1 MFFFA
6 IKFCLWTVFWWHLSG
21 KEPTLMEDSGGEG
34 EGLHG
39 RTGRPPALHSP
50 VGAPSRWR
58 THWVRTRQL
67 STHSTAD
74 RGPLLPLSP
83 VPWGT
88 RWSQTMVMLELGW
101 AAAQEP
107 RTTGQQLLQQRT
119 RQAPPLGASKWCCDL
134 LDRPHVTD
142 SWRCWD
148 PRRLSLPS
156 AA

>member
-1 MFFFA
+1 MFFFFFLNTCFSSPLNFVCGQFFGGICRGRSPPSWRTA
-6 IKFCLWTVFWWHLSG
+6 VVGTGGFTGGWAGPRLSTAPW
-21 KEPTLMEDSGGEG
+21 ELQAGGE
-34 EGLHG
+34 
-39 RTGRPPALHSP
+39 
-50 VGAPSRWR
+50 
-58 THWVRTRQL
+58 THWVRTRRL
-67 STHSTAD
+67 STHSTAY

-119 RQAPPLGASKWCCDL
+119 RQASPLGASKWCCDL

-142 SWRCWD
+142 SWRC
-148 PRRLSLPS
+148 
-156 AA
+156 